1 MSGAITQK
9 ISRGGNPKIGG
20 AQQLMLGNNPVKF
33 EDPRSHGSRVRCAA
47 KLVIIYIKCQ

>member
-20 AQQLMLGNNPVKF
+20 AQQLMLGNILVKF
-33 EDPRSHGSRVRCAA
+33 EGSRS
-47 KLVIIYIKCQ
+47 YGF